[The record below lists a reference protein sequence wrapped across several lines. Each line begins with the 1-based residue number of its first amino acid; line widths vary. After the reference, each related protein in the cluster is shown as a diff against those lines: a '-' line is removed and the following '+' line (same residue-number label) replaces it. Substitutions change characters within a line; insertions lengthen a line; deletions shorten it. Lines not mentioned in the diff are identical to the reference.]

1 MKQEIISLK
10 KCRMNWW
17 VERTKRFVQLIN
29 YIKHFSILASA
40 ITGYISIS
48 TFTSLLGIP
57 LGITSSEIGLKMCVI
72 AAGYKNYKPIIKK
85 KKKKQNKIVLS
96 AKTKL
101 NSIEVLLSKALIDS
115 NINHNKF
122 VLISNELK

>member
-1 MKQEIISLK
+1 M
-10 KCRMNWW
+10 
-17 VERTKRFVQLIN
+17 
-29 YIKHFSILASA
+29 
-40 ITGYISIS
+40 
-48 TFTSLLGIP
+48 LGIP
-57 LGITSSEIGLKMCVI
+57 LGITSSEIGLKICVI
-72 AAGYKNYKPIIKK
+72 AAGYKNYKPII

>member
-1 MKQEIISLK
+1 
-10 KCRMNWW
+10 
-17 VERTKRFVQLIN
+17 
-29 YIKHFSILASA
+29 
-40 ITGYISIS
+40 
-48 TFTSLLGIP
+48 
-57 LGITSSEIGLKMCVI
+57 MCVI